1 MEEGVQLLIWNLQQK
16 HINKTELNWILMYAH
31 TEVENE
37 REISPVK
44 DLHDEIIVAFCDCP
58 EFRKDASHLVVFCL
72 DFSF

>member
-1 MEEGVQLLIWNLQQK
+1 
-16 HINKTELNWILMYAH
+16 MYAH